1 MPRRA
6 TMPPAMPRFLLDLCT
21 APERRILWRVLL
33 AVLLVV
39 ITWLALVPAP
49 PKTITTGWDKS
60 NHALAF
66 ASLAF
71 SSVWAVWRR
80 PRQWG
85 WLVLALVSYGI
96 AIEIAQSFLP
106 PREADWHDVVADS
119 VGIALGL
126 LVAWPVTASAARRG

>member
-1 MPRRA
+1 
-6 TMPPAMPRFLLDLCT
+6 MPPAMPRFLLNLCT
-21 APERRILWRVLL
+21 APERRVLWRALL
-33 AVLLVV
+33 ALLLVV
-39 ITWLALVPAP
+39 ITYLALIPAP
-49 PKTITTGWDKS
+49 PKAITTGWDKS

-71 SSVWAVWRR
+71 SSVWAVWQQ

-85 WLVLALVSYGI
+85 WLVAALVGYGI
-96 AIEIAQSFLP
+96 GIEIAQSFLP

-126 LVAWPVTASAARRG
+126 IAAWPITANAARRP